1 MALIPQERPK
11 QIALLVV
18 IAALAGLYA
27 FHTYWYRPQIEEV
40 EGLQSR
46 LTQLEDR
53 NRQAQVAAAVGGA
66 DLEERLA
73 VYERHI
79 GRLEQLIPQ
88 NEEVP
93 ALLNSIVLEAR
104 RVEVEM
110 ALLNPG
116 PSSPGEFYTMQSYD
130 LAVVGE
136 FHGVGRF
143 LTAIA
148 SLPRIITP
156 VDVDIEPFTG
166 GTPRGDMEAPVTA
179 RFRIQTY
186 VLPGSGGGFD
196 MPVIN
201 GGGL

>member
-27 FHTYWYRPQIEEV
+27 FHQYWYTPRVQEV
-40 EGLQSR
+40 ESLRSR

-53 NRQAQVAAAVGGA
+53 NRQAQVAAATGGA

-73 VYERHI
+73 VYERHLT
-79 GRLEQLIPQ
+79 RLEELIPLY
-88 NEEVP
+88 EEVP

-104 RVEVEM
+104 RVGVEM

-116 PSSPGEFYTMQSYD
+116 PTIQGDFYNQQSYEM
-130 LAVVGE
+130 AVVGG
-136 FHGVGRF
+136 FHPVGQF

-156 VDVDIEPFTG
+156 VDLDVEPFTG
-166 GTPRGDMEAPVTA
+166 TPPRADMEAPVTA

-186 VLPGSGGGFD
+186 VLPGGGSVFDLPLPSGD
-196 MPVIN
+196 E
-201 GGGL
+201 L